1 MLLGCTLGN
10 LDHEP
15 HFFQHALSGAA
26 PGDLLMFDVEYAFT
40 DSSNP
45 KEIREKDPAFGSSLD
60 DHERWLG
67 GPIMRYCREAQNVTV
82 SLGLDTNR
90 PLVGSYGIQFLAKVQ
105 LLGGQTKEF
114 CMWQVRRYQPQGLI
128 DCLRGLGWQ
137 HVGLMPFR
145 GSKTRPRGVFLF
157 QKQLPG

>member
-1 MLLGCTLGN
+1 
-10 LDHEP
+10 
-15 HFFQHALSGAA
+15 
-26 PGDLLMFDVEYAFT
+26 
-40 DSSNP
+40 
-45 KEIREKDPAFGSSLD
+45 
-60 DHERWLG
+60 
-67 GPIMRYCREAQNVTV
+67 MRYCREAQNVTV

-114 CMWQVRRYQPQGLI
+114 CMWQVRRYQPQSLI

-157 QKQLPG
+157 QKQLPTT